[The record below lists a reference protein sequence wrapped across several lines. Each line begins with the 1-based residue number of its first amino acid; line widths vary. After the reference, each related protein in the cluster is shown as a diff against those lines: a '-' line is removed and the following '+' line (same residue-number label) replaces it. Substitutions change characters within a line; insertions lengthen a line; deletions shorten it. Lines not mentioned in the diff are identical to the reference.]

1 METPDPTYSC
11 RLQPLQPEYVFTL
24 TSEALVVERAGK
36 TTRAP
41 YRDIESV
48 RLSFLPRGFYVTGF
62 RTAIRAPGARTIK
75 FDDAS
80 FSTGF
85 LQERQSRAYRVF
97 TLDLLERVRRAN
109 PRAALIGGRPLWIQ
123 VVTAMFGVALG
134 VALAALTARSIGM
147 GHWGS
152 AAMFAAFG
160 AAFCA
165 WTWFYIARNRARDMR
180 ADGVPEDL
188 LPPPA

>member
-24 TSEALVVERAGK
+24 TSEALVVERASK

-97 TLDLLERVRRAN
+97 TLDLLERVRRCR
-109 PRAALIGGRPLWIQ
+109 RAASWAPAGACPARSEIGPAHGFQRLAQHRP
-123 VVTAMFGVALG
+123 VLG
-134 VALAALTARSIGM
+134 IVIAQEGLVQAALAQPLTVDRPRSE
-147 GHWGS
+147 
-152 AAMFAAFG
+152 APRRTG
-160 AAFCA
+160 AA
-165 WTWFYIARNRARDMR
+165 
-180 ADGVPEDL
+180 G
-188 LPPPA
+188 